1 MKTLLF
7 AIYAYLHLGSVIANT
22 SGVCETSTS
31 ANQLLKCLVENHP
44 RMLANKSDLQA
55 AQFGI
60 EQGEQR
66 PNPSI
71 IAQSIGGEQY
81 GQKINE
87 TSVQYL
93 HTFEL
98 GGKRAA
104 RIDKAQAEFES
115 VQAQA
120 FGTLTS
126 VYSEVTLS
134 LYRLQQTARELAIIQ
149 ETIVTFN
156 KILKSYN
163 SRPALSPEQKVSKN
177 VFEFAVKDYEN
188 QRNSLQITMSELQIY
203 FTSLSLA
210 SNEKIL
216 SLASK
221 LTFSVNEID
230 QKFDL
235 ASSNKKEKSPEL
247 QLAEAQFK
255 AAQADLDLQ
264 KSETWGNLEIGPI
277 YQYRYEEGNGYPV
290 VGVGFTLPLP
300 LYNQNS
306 GGKQKTLHQMR
317 SMEHLKNYE
326 IRKTQNEWP
335 ILISNF
341 KQSVKNIKEQFS
353 KDDMEKKHHE
363 LESLFYRGLVSSSLI
378 VEAHR
383 QMLDL
388 TLSQHEQQLRVLQ
401 LLFRAYALNGE
412 QPKDYL

>member
-1 MKTLLF
+1 MKTILF
-7 AIYAYLHLGSVIANT
+7 FVYAKLVLGLVFANT
-22 SGVCETSTS
+22 NSVCETSAN
-31 ANQLLKCLVENHP
+31 ANQLLKCLVDNHP
-44 RMLANKSDLQA
+44 RMVANKSELHA

-71 IAQSIGGEQY
+71 SVQSIGGEQY

-87 TSVQYL
+87 TSIQYL

-115 VQAQA
+115 VQAQT
-120 FGTLTS
+120 FSSLTG
-126 VYSEVTLS
+126 VYSEVTLN

-149 ETIVTFN
+149 ETIITFN
-156 KILKSYN
+156 KILKGYN
-163 SRPALSPEQKVSKN
+163 SRPTLSPEQKVSKN

-188 QRNSLQITMSELQIY
+188 QRNSLQVTIAELQVY
-203 FTSLSLA
+203 FNSLSLA

-230 QKFDL
+230 QKFDVV
-235 ASSNKKEKSPEL
+235 SNNIKVKSPQL
-247 QLAEAQFK
+247 QLAEAQLK
-255 AAQADLDLQ
+255 IAQADLDLQ
-264 KSETWGNLEIGPI
+264 KSQAWGNLEIGPI

-306 GGKQKTLHQMR
+306 GGKQKTLYQMR

-326 IRKTQNEWP
+326 TRKTQSEWP
-335 ILISNF
+335 VLISNF
-341 KQSVKNIKEQFS
+341 KKSVKNIKEQFS

-363 LESLFYRGLVSSSLI
+363 LENLFYRGLVSSSLI